1 MSDAKEIRALAD
13 KLTKISEGD
22 FDDLNLKNYGSELD
36 VDDEGGK
43 GFEKQA
49 MFLQLGKILD
59 SAGNPNP
66 VTTVTTDDGQE
77 ITVTPE
83 QARVLRMM
91 LTAEG
96 MKPAVK
102 LQFTKDL
109 QQSSTL
115 HDFVDVKDYHE
126 MPKVF
131 MQKYM

>member
-1 MSDAKEIRALAD
+1 MSDAKFIRDLAN
-13 KLTKISEGD
+13 KLAKINED
-22 FDDLNLKNYGSELD
+22 DMDDLGLRGHGSELD
-36 VDDEGGK
+36 QDDTGGK
-43 GFEKQA
+43 GFDNDA

-77 ITVTPE
+77 VTVTPD

-96 MKPAVK
+96 MKPNIK
-102 LQFTKDL
+102 LQFTKDI
-109 QQSSTL
+109 QNSATL
-115 HDFVDVKDYHE
+115 HDFVDVKDYHQ
-126 MPKVF
+126 MPQIF